1 MDFLDAMRNEVRR
14 LNDFHASGR
23 VIALHGTTV
32 EIHGLERFLSMGD
45 LCALESPNREQ
56 PLSCEVVGQNLDSTL
71 VMPFGELNGIGVGD
85 RVTASFHEAVIYPT
99 EHWLGRVVGA
109 RGEVRDRRG
118 ALPIGDEAYAI
129 RAQPPAA
136 HLRRALG
143 EKILLGVRALDAFA
157 PCCRGQRM
165 GIFSG
170 SGVGKSLLLSM
181 IARRSQ
187 AEVIVVGLI
196 GERSREVKEF
206 LERALGEEGLRRSV
220 IVIATAEEPALAR
233 RQAAW
238 TTMAVAEFFRNAG
251 CEVLCLLDSLT
262 RFAMALREIHLAA
275 GEPVTMR
282 GYTPS
287 VFAEL
292 PRLLERAGT
301 GIEQSEDAET
311 SQNHSQ
317 NHLQNHTQDNVMGNI
332 TGVFSVL
339 VEGDD
344 PNEPVSDALRGILD
358 GHVTLSREIAHRNRY
373 PAIDILQTVSRALPN
388 ANSDEDNALLA
399 DARALIARYQ
409 EMEDMIQLGAYRK
422 GSDAQVDRAIAVV
435 PRLEKDFLAQG
446 LDDPPLEFH
455 ELSALLSNIL
465 QGQESAS
472 KTHKPT
478 AKETAKSSEDNR
490 QVDSAGKE
498 DATVEPSLESTQG
511 DTQKTSQEI
520 SQETSQE
527 SSQETWVG

>member
-14 LNDFHASGR
+14 LNGFRASGR

-32 EIHGLERFLSMGD
+32 SIHGLENFLSMGD
-45 LCALESPNREQ
+45 LCALESPNRDK
-56 PLSCEVVGQNLDSTL
+56 PLSCEVVGQERAATL
-71 VMPFGELNGIGVGD
+71 LMPFGELNGVGVGD
-85 RVTASFHEAVIYPT
+85 RVIASFHEAVIYPT
-99 EHWLGRVVGA
+99 KHWLGRVVGA
-109 RGEVRDRRG
+109 RGEARDKLG
-118 ALPIGDEAYAI
+118 ALPLGDEAYAI

-143 EKILLGVRALDAFA
+143 EKILLGVRALDAFT

-196 GERSREVKEF
+196 GERSREVREF
-206 LERALGEEGLRRSV
+206 VERALGEEGLQRSV

-238 TTMAVAEFFRNAG
+238 TTLATAEFFRNEG
-251 CEVLCLLDSLT
+251 YEVLCLLDSLT

-301 GIEQSEDAET
+301 GIEQNDGT
-311 SQNHSQ
+311 GTRPDDGQ
-317 NHLQNHTQDNVMGNI
+317 TMGNI
-332 TGVFSVL
+332 TGIFSVL

-344 PNEPVSDALRGILD
+344 PNEPISDALRGILD

-373 PAIDILQTVSRALPN
+373 PAIDILQSVSRALPN
-388 ANSDEDNALLA
+388 ANSDEENALLA
-399 DARALIARYQ
+399 DARRLVARYQ
-409 EMEDMIQLGAYRK
+409 EMEDMIQLGAYRQ

-435 PRLEKDFLAQG
+435 PRLEEEFLAQ
-446 LDDPPLEFH
+446 
-455 ELSALLSNIL
+455 
-465 QGQESAS
+465 
-472 KTHKPT
+472 
-478 AKETAKSSEDNR
+478 SSD
-490 QVDSAGKE
+490 
-498 DATVEPSLESTQG
+498 EPSLEFDALAARLSAILQGKQTSNEAQAQKQEAQTQVQAQAKEA
-511 DTQKTSQEI
+511 TQQEAR
-520 SQETSQE
+520 ETE
-527 SSQETWVG
+527 RVGSAVGEE